1 MKNPETVLRE
11 LGDLYEFYRQI
22 KKFKIKDQKAS
33 NKKAQSNTV
42 PPPVVPPSGDT
53 V

>member
-22 KKFKIKDQKAS
+22 KKFKIKTKKSS
-33 NKKAQSNTV
+33 NKSVQVNVDSAGLHPRT
-42 PPPVVPPSGDT
+42 
-53 V
+53 

>member
-22 KKFKIKDQKAS
+22 KRFTIKE
-33 NKKAQSNTV
+33 KKSSNTHKV
-42 PPPVVPPSGDT
+42 RVVK
-53 V
+53 